1 MFNSLKKS
9 FLGLAFL
16 IIVLLGL
23 AFLVIAYDIRQNFG
37 FGVSVNYAGYLKF
50 NSQLCAKLVNY
61 DYLSSCHAGEAP
73 LSKEEV
79 EKQIDTVKNDVAKAI
94 SVLK

>member
-16 IIVLLGL
+16 IVVLLGL

-37 FGVSVNYAGYLKF
+37 FGVSVDYGGYLEF
-50 NSQLCAKLVNY
+50 NSQLYAKLASY
-61 DYLSSCHAGEAP
+61 YYESHCLKGEAP